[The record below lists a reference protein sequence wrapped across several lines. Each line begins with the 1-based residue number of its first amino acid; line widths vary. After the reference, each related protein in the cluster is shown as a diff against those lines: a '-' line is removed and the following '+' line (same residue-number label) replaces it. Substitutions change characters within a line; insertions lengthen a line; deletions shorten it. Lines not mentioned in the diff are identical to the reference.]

1 MIFNLSGETIK
12 SLTDFH
18 EAFAKAL
25 DVPDFYGGNYS
36 ALWDVLTGFLS
47 RPYKI
52 VWNDSAASSKAMGKD
67 FDRIVDLLKE
77 ASQADAS
84 CGADQKL
91 EIVLL

>member
-1 MIFNLSGETIK
+1 
-12 SLTDFH
+12 
-18 EAFAKAL
+18 
-25 DVPDFYGGNYS
+25 
-36 ALWDVLTGFLS
+36 VLTGFLS